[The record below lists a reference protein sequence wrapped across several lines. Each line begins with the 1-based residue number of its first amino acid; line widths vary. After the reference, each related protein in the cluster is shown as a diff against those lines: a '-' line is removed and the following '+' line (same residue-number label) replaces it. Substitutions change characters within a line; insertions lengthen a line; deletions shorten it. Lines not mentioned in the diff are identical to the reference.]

1 MGLDPI
7 HGSFVLEEN
16 ELLADEEEEGD
27 GVVGKELF
35 TDTMPE
41 STEYLSLP
49 WTDSSGV
56 SINPVREGNVDGD
69 NIICM
74 WSTLLDRGFGEGG
87 IEPNGASFM
96 PEPLDVLFLPLP
108 ILLFPLFSIRFRWV

>member
-1 MGLDPI
+1 M

-16 ELLADEEEEGD
+16 ELLADEEDDGD

-35 TDTMPE
+35 TDTIPE

-49 WTDSSGV
+49 WADSSGV
-56 SINPVREGNVDGD
+56 SINPVREFNVDGD
-69 NIICM
+69 NISCM
-74 WSTLLDRGFGEGG
+74 WSTLFDRGFGEGG

-96 PEPLDVLFLPLP
+96 TEPADVLLLPVP
-108 ILLFPLFSIRFRWV
+108 ILLFPLFNIRFLCE